1 MPRFDPLRSI
11 VPDTVKLTG
20 DPSQGGV
27 TLANS
32 SSASVS
38 NYSTTTAFPLRIGPY
53 LASALLGRGGMGE
66 VFLAQ
71 REDTEFAQPVA
82 LKVMPRWA
90 NPEDRSRFVQERQIL
105 ARMKHPHI
113 AALIDGGLTESGAP
127 YFAMELVHGTP
138 LMAFV
143 QGGDLALKPDESTNS
158 APKCLSQTERLNLFL
173 KICDAVQYAHQQLVV
188 HRDLKPGNILVEPNG
203 EPKLLDF
210 GIAKIISSSNTE
222 QTTAA
227 AMTPAYAAPE
237 QLLGQ
242 PVSTLTDVYA
252 LGVLMFE
259 LLTNSRPRQGASVFE
274 LVQLLDSAVPSP
286 SRALLLSKQQQQNDP
301 DLQVKARGLEPI
313 GEDLDLIVLTAMQRE
328 PNRRYG
334 SADALAK
341 DVRAYLSGRPISAR
355 GDRWHYRLR
364 MLMRRNP
371 VASAALGFALL
382 ALVLAFAASLYL
394 AQQAR
399 VQAENADAVKNFML
413 EIFTASNPNAIG
425 ASNITVREL
434 LDVSAEQTKA
444 AHTSWRGKPQALAEI
459 QMGIAA
465 AYVNLGEFKRALA
478 LLEAAQ
484 RYQNTSA
491 ILTKTRALSGLGELD
506 AAKKLALSGIA
517 SAESPELA
525 TRLRYELADIEIQQG
540 DYLAA
545 ENTLQSGMQNAFK
558 KDQKLSL
565 ALAKL
570 YLASDRNSEAI
581 ALLEKTLQQAQI
593 GNAPRN
599 TQVANTQRLLANA
612 LEVTG
617 NRARAGQLLIESTQ
631 TFIDLLGAAHPE
643 TLIARDELAFHRLR
657 GGETAIA
664 EAAISAALADGIQE
678 HGEAHYA
685 VATLKSSLSTIKVLQ
700 GDYDAALK
708 LTREALATRSLI
720 FKANAIQILE
730 SRNILSTIYIR
741 SNRLDEAGKV
751 MQESIEL
758 IQTLPE
764 GLRTRRLSSAESR
777 IAEIY
782 RKRGRI
788 SRALEVYE
796 RILAREDHPNSS
808 FDLQPTLL
816 NLTKSAL
823 ETGKLLRA
831 RTAAERS
838 ISLSNSTRAVP
849 THLWTSHLALGL
861 VQQAEGDLAASKT
874 SFERALAA
882 ALTLGANSPPA
893 QEIRLAMGP
902 GK

>member
-1 MPRFDPLRSI
+1 MHS
-11 VPDTVKLTG
+11 VVADTVKLPVDALPG
-20 DPSQGGV
+20 DA

-32 SSASVS
+32 GSPGVS
-38 NYSTTTAFPLRIGPY
+38 HYGAAAAFPIRIGPY

-90 NPEDRSRFVQERQIL
+90 NPEDRPRFVQERQIL

-113 AALIDGGLTESGAP
+113 AALIDGGLTECGAP

-138 LMAFV
+138 LMTFV
-143 QGGDLALKPDESTNS
+143 QGADSTSKQDESQNR
-158 APKCLSQTERLNLFL
+158 APKCLTQTARLHLFL

-188 HRDLKPGNILVEPNG
+188 HRDLKPGNILVQPNG

-210 GIAKIISSSNTE
+210 GIAKIISSVSTE

-252 LGVLMFE
+252 LGVLLFE

-274 LVQLLDSAVPSP
+274 LVQMLDSAVPCP
-286 SRALLLSKQQQQNDP
+286 SRALQLSRQQQQQQQQHNDP
-301 DLQVKARGLEPI
+301 QLLAKARALEPI
-313 GEDLDLIVLTAMQRE
+313 GEDLDLIVMTAIQRE

-334 SADALAK
+334 SAETFAN

-364 MLMRRNP
+364 MLLRRNP
-371 VASAALGFALL
+371 VASSALGFALL
-382 ALVLAFAASLYL
+382 ALIVAFAGSLYL

-399 VQAENADAVKNFML
+399 MQAENADAVKDFML

-444 AHTSWRGKPQALAEI
+444 ANLSWRGKPQALAEI

-465 AYVNLGEFKRALA
+465 AYVNLGEFKRAIA
-478 LLEAAQ
+478 LLDAAK
-484 RYQNTSA
+484 RYTNTSA
-491 ILTKTRALSGLGELD
+491 ALTRTRALSGLGELN
-506 AAKKLALSGIA
+506 AAKKLASDSIPYA
-517 SAESPELA
+517 QTPELA
-525 TRLRYELADIEIQQG
+525 ARLLYELADIEIQQG
-540 DYLAA
+540 DYLSA
-545 ENTLQSGMQNAFK
+545 ESTLQVGMQNSAK
-558 KDQKLSL
+558 NDQKLKL

-570 YLASDRNSEAI
+570 YLATYRNDEAI
-581 ALLEKTLQQAQI
+581 ALLEAELKLAI
-593 GNAPRN
+593 ASNLPRN
-599 TQVANTQRLLANA
+599 TQLANTQRLLANA

-617 NRARAGQLLIESTQ
+617 NRARAGELLMESTQ
-631 TFIDLLGAAHPE
+631 TYIELMGAAHPE
-643 TLIARDELAFHRLR
+643 TLIARDELAFHKLR
-657 GGETAIA
+657 GGETALA
-664 EAAISAALADGIQE
+664 EAEIQAALSDGIKE
-678 HGEAHYA
+678 HGQEHYA

-700 GDYDAALK
+700 GNYDAALK
-708 LTREALATRSLI
+708 LTREALSTRSLI
-720 FKANAIQILE
+720 FKANAIQVLE

-751 MQESIEL
+751 MQKTIEL

-764 GLRTRRLSSAESR
+764 GLRMRRLSSAESR

-796 RILAREDHPNSS
+796 RIFAREDNPESS

-823 ETGKLLRA
+823 ETGKLARA

-838 ISLSNSTRAVP
+838 IVISNSTRAIP
-849 THLWTSHLALGL
+849 AFLWTSHLALGL
-861 VQQAEGDLAASKT
+861 VQQAEGDLSAAKASL
-874 SFERALAA
+874 ERALAA
-882 ALTLGANSPPA
+882 TLTLGTDSPPA
-893 QEIRLAMGP
+893 QEIQKAMQRVN
-902 GK
+902 